1 MSSGRVWCIIFLYCL
16 CGSVKLPFSF
26 GESGRVFMK
35 SKPTKKTKFIFIT
48 GGVLSSLG
56 KGLAAAAL
64 GALLESRGMTVTFQK
79 LDPYINVDPGT
90 MNPFQHGEVFVTDDG
105 AETDLDMGHYERY
118 TNAVMAQVNNYTSG
132 RIYYS
137 VIQKERRGEYLG
149 GTVQVIPH
157 ITDEIK
163 QAVLQLDGTVDVAI
177 IEIGGTIGDIEG
189 LPFVEAIRQLR
200 GDLGRDYTLFVH
212 LTLVPYIK
220 TAGEVKTKPT
230 QHSVKELLASGIQP
244 DILVCRTENHLTA
257 DLKKKIAL
265 FCNVEPESVITAIDV
280 ESIYEVPLRLHEEG
294 LDDRVLE
301 KLGIWTGAPYIKPWE
316 ELVDRIKNPKHQ
328 VTIGITGKY
337 VELKESY
344 KSLHEALVHGGIAN
358 NAQVDLKYIS
368 AEDLEEGDPDELL
381 ADCDGILVPGG
392 FGSRGME
399 GKIRAITVAREKSIP
414 FFGICLGMQL
424 AVVEF
429 ARNIAAME
437 GAHSTELDTA
447 TPFPVIYLMKEWF
460 DFRTGRTEIRDET
473 SDMGGTLRLGAYPC
487 MLKEGTLARRAYR
500 QDEISERHR
509 HRYEFNNMFREQLVK
524 AGLVVSGTSP
534 DDTLVEIVELQDHPW
549 FLGCQFHPEFK
560 SKPMQPHPLFRDF
573 IEAALKRRLK
583 EYAEPGAMKVER

>member
-1 MSSGRVWCIIFLYCL
+1 
-16 CGSVKLPFSF
+16 
-26 GESGRVFMK
+26 MK
-35 SKPTKKTKFIFIT
+35 TKPTNKTKFIFVT

-90 MNPFQHGEVFVTDDG
+90 MNPFQHGEVYVTDDG

-118 TNAVMAQVNNYTSG
+118 SNASMAQVNNYTSG

-163 QAVLQLDGTVDVAI
+163 RAILQLDGTVDVAI

-200 GDLGRDYTLFVH
+200 GDLGRDYTLFIH

-244 DILVCRTENHLTA
+244 DILVCRTETNLTA
-257 DLKKKIAL
+257 DLKRKIAL
-265 FCNVEPESVITAIDV
+265 FCNVEPEAVITAIDV

-316 ELVDRIKNPKHQ
+316 ELVEKIKNPKHR

-337 VELKESY
+337 VDLKESY
-344 KSLHEALVHGGIAN
+344 KSLHEALIHGGIAN
-358 NAQVDLKYIS
+358 ESQVDLKYIS
-368 AEDLEEGDPDELL
+368 AEDLEEGDPEELL
-381 ADCDGILVPGG
+381 EDCDGILVPGG

-399 GKIRAITVAREKSIP
+399 GKIRAITVAREKQIP

-429 ARNIAAME
+429 ARNIAEME
-437 GAHSTELDTA
+437 GAHSTELDKNT
-447 TPFPVIYLMKEWF
+447 TFPVIYLMKEWY
-460 DFRTGRTEIRDET
+460 DFRTGQIEIRDEE

-487 MLKEGTLARRAYR
+487 VLKEGTLAHKAYR
-500 QDEISERHR
+500 QNEISERHR

-524 AGLVVSGTSP
+524 AGLVISGTSP
-534 DDTLVEIVELQDHPW
+534 DDTLVEIVELKNHPW

-560 SKPMQPHPLFRDF
+560 SKPMKPHPLFRDF
-573 IEAALKRRLK
+573 IKAALKNRLK
-583 EYAEPGAMKVER
+583 EYEAPGAIKVER